1 MTVMQQD
8 VAETGRSNTEETPD
22 IEDEGIEQAQLESG
36 FSHDLNRLLIL
47 LVIASAIFALL
58 YFTPI
63 GAIVRDVQTLRA
75 YLQGDDLWAELT
87 FAAMT
92 AGLVAIGVPRL
103 IFYGIGGLA
112 FGFWQGLLLAQFGTL
127 LGSFMTFYAV
137 RHGGRDWLLN
147 RFGQH
152 RFVGKAFRVRSSIKA
167 VVLIR
172 QLPLHSLM
180 ITGGLA
186 LSEVSARIFLL
197 GSFIGFLPQGLIAT
211 LISSGIVAEKA
222 TESVGKLVIAAVVL
236 LSGVGLLHLR
246 KRHLANRAS
255 ATPQQ

>member
-1 MTVMQQD
+1 MNQVD
-8 VAETGRSNTEETPD
+8 NEAGRNREIPD
-22 IEDEGIEQAQLESG
+22 NEDEGVEEARLESG
-36 FSHDLNRLLIL
+36 LSRDLNRLLIL
-47 LVIASAIFALL
+47 LVIASAIFALF
-58 YFTPI
+58 YFTPV
-63 GAIVRDVQTLRA
+63 GAIVRDVQALRT
-75 YLQGDDLWAELT
+75 YLKGDDLWAELT
-87 FAAMT
+87 FGAMT

-167 VVLIR
+167 VVMIR

-186 LSEVSARIFLL
+186 LSEVSARVFLL

-211 LISSGIVAEKA
+211 LISSGIVAEQA
-222 TESVGKLVIAAVVL
+222 TESVGKLVIAAAVL
-236 LSGVGLLHLR
+236 FSGIGLLHLR
-246 KRHLANRAS
+246 KRHVAKQGS
-255 ATPQQ
+255 SPSQQ